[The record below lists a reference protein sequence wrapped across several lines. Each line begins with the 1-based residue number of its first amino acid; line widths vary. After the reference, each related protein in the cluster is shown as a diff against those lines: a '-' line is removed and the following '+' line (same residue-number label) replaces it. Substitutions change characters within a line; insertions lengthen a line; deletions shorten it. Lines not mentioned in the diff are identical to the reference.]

1 MSINNL
7 RLALFDTATPEY
19 SLNNLAGSSTPSCPV
34 YASKMKSVAKTF
46 AADDSFEPSSIPLNE
61 CVELDMVYFIIGL
74 TRSKDFASQLQFI
87 EGNAYR
93 ATSWMVTDTVNQ
105 YFKKPKY
112 DLWVPFF
119 ERMIARDDVF
129 SRRFAYLTAL
139 KFYKTKECFDL
150 VSKHL
155 LKDDR
160 YYVMMM
166 EAWLL
171 ASFAIY
177 FPDEIYAL
185 LESDKLTVACKRKTV
200 SKMNDSYRI
209 RKEYKERAKALR
221 LKWKDNS

>member
-1 MSINNL
+1 MSIEDL
-7 RLALFDTATPEY
+7 RLALFDTATPMY
-19 SLNNLAGSSTPSCPV
+19 GPNSLAGSPTPSCPV
-34 YASKMKSVAKTF
+34 YASKMKSVAKSF
-46 AADDSFEPSSIPLNE
+46 AAEQSFDLSAIPLNE

-74 TRSKDFASQLQFI
+74 TRSKDFAAQLSFI
-87 EGNAYR
+87 EDNAHR

-105 YFKKPKY
+105 YFKKPKFET
-112 DLWVPFF
+112 WVPFF
-119 ERMIARDDVF
+119 EKMIAKEDVY

-139 KFYKTKECFDL
+139 KFYKARECFEL

-177 FPDEIYAL
+177 FPDEVYAL
-185 LESDKLTVACKRKTV
+185 LQSDELTVACKRKAV
-200 SKMNDSYRI
+200 SKMNDSFRI
-209 RKEYKERAKALR
+209 KEEDKERAKALR
-221 LKWKDNS
+221 LKWNANS